1 MGASP
6 LALTL
11 ETDPA
16 PETVR
21 AISDGLDAYNAGFW
35 PGADWSARFLVGRDA
50 VGALQSGV
58 KFITA
63 LEWLFVNWLWVAAP
77 YRRTGE
83 GSRLLGEAER
93 QAREIGCRGVY
104 LDTFSFQAPKFY
116 EKQGY
121 REFARITD
129 FPPGHDRIWLMKRF

>member
-11 ETDPA
+11 ETEPS

-21 AISDGLDAYNAGFW
+21 AISDGLDTYNSGFW